1 MEYDSTVLPR
11 EAMRAVSRGEWASP
25 GRSSGLSATGL
36 QISRVSEVMDTAETV
51 RRFVAGTFLFDAN
64 GNLAGSQSL
73 LDSGVID
80 STGVLEL
87 VLFLEQTFQIKVA
100 DKDLVPENLD
110 TIDNIARFVERNRLE
125 ASSLRWDVA

>member
-1 MEYDSTVLPR
+1 
-11 EAMRAVSRGEWASP
+11 
-25 GRSSGLSATGL
+25 
-36 QISRVSEVMDTAETV
+36 MDTAETV